1 MSIITSKY
9 RSDTARLFVDDV
21 AFNDYYLFI
30 SSTANTTATNTE
42 KSKKEFLEKTIF
54 GKKIAPE
61 EVFFMIRN
69 YPWEIDTVY
78 DQYDDAADMSNKK
91 FYTVVYPV
99 NNEAGDYRVYK
110 CLFNNYGAKSTNP
123 PNYSESIPNQIYRM
137 ADGYVWKFMYYVSE
151 LEFDTYN
158 TRGYIP
164 IIEENAGAN
173 NAVIDMSSVSEIFV
187 TNQTENKGY
196 EKVSGSIF
204 EVNNISVVINASI
217 GTLNAIPNYYSG
229 YSFYVTSVFG
239 QSQVYEISTY
249 EYDALTNKATL
260 TIVGGITN
268 DGIIT
273 TSSSYSLLPRVE
285 IRGDGTGAIAIA
297 KLSTDGTITGV
308 TVLNEG
314 SGYTNAI
321 AFVPD
326 PFSFNPD
333 TLGSLDERVILR
345 PVLSPMGGHGF
356 NIVDE
361 LSCRNVLTYI
371 TLTEFDNNTAPI
383 TNDFASIGIVKNP
396 SFKNHENNIVFDN
409 RIELAL
415 DDHSLSVN
423 EIITQIETNIDSD
436 FYNEVS
442 FRGKVHGIS
451 NNFIYVCEY
460 MGAYPNSTSFA
471 NTDFSDISLNINLPI
486 RSSQNQILSINTD
499 NDPAYPPEY
508 DISYPG
514 FSISPYVQKTGEVY
528 YMNNFSP
535 ITRTEESREQF
546 KILLEF

>member
-1 MSIITSKY
+1 
-9 RSDTARLFVDDV
+9 
-21 AFNDYYLFI
+21 
-30 SSTANTTATNTE
+30 
-42 KSKKEFLEKTIF
+42 
-54 GKKIAPE
+54 
-61 EVFFMIRN
+61 
-69 YPWEIDTVY
+69 
-78 DQYDDAADMSNKK
+78 
-91 FYTVVYPV
+91 
-99 NNEAGDYRVYK
+99 
-110 CLFNNYGAKSTNP
+110 
-123 PNYSESIPNQIYRM
+123 M

-187 TNQTENKGY
+187 TNPTENKGY

-204 EVNNISVVINASI
+204 EVNNLSVVINANGPV

-249 EYDALTNKATL
+249 EYNALTNRATI

-273 TSSSYSLLPRVE
+273 ASSSYSLLPRVE
-285 IRGDGTGAIAIA
+285 IRGDGVGAIAIA
-297 KLSTDGTITGV
+297 KVSADGTMTGV

-326 PFSFNPD
+326 PFSFNPE
-333 TLGSLDERVILR
+333 TLSSLDERAILR

-371 TLTEFDNNTAPI
+371 TLTEFDNNIVPI

-396 SFKNHENNIVFDN
+396 LFKNYANNSVFDN

-423 EIITQIETNIDSD
+423 EIITQIETNINSD
-436 FYNEVS
+436 FYDEVS
-442 FRGKVHGIS
+442 FRGKVHDIS

-514 FSISPYVQKTGEVY
+514 FSISPYVQRTGEVY
-528 YMNNFSP
+528 YMNNFFP